1 MERKQQHLQT
11 VARFSISIFYALY
24 SVYLSSKIFYFDAII
39 FVSHMKL
46 IKYKNDCGKLS
57 WMIIAFATN
66 NNNKNIQIY
75 GSISIKLYDLIS
87 LFSILLKH
95 TLYGINFVAA
105 HISGLYAKEMKCGW
119 FFIIKRC
126 YWRWCG
132 EL

>member
-1 MERKQQHLQT
+1 MERTEQRLQT

-24 SVYLSSKIFYFDAII
+24 SVFFPSKIFYFEAII

-57 WMIIAFATN
+57 WIIIAFATN

-87 LFSILLKH
+87 LFSLKH

-119 FFIIKRC
+119 F
-126 YWRWCG
+126 
-132 EL
+132 LL